1 MEVVT
6 YKRLKSQS
14 TKNNINNM
22 DDTICCTIINLDD
35 IPSCCFTPTKM
46 TIKLRFLET
55 NQPTI
60 QECCSCEKLLY
71 WLTNLI
77 AMKGLA
83 KCLMTLIS
91 SPAPVTTGF
100 GPALRAD
107 DRTRPEVM
115 CLNRVASS
123 TSGWLSIS

>member
-55 NQPTI
+55 NQ
-60 QECCSCEKLLY
+60 QLSENAVQVHVKNS
-71 WLTNLI
+71 LI
-77 AMKGLA
+77 G
-83 KCLMTLIS
+83 
-91 SPAPVTTGF
+91 
-100 GPALRAD
+100 
-107 DRTRPEVM
+107 
-115 CLNRVASS
+115 
-123 TSGWLSIS
+123 